1 MSTKKSACHFSRQ
14 LFRLFRPI
22 WLLNAKWN
30 IKCKLKLYKKI
41 YHRRVTWCYRNISVI
56 SLVVVVHRHRHF
68 FLQAKWC
75 VMSHPVAEII
85 SQNYL
90 INKHECVLPY
100 DISLLLN
107 LWYYKIYRFICTIE
121 ERDKITTFAVS
132 FARFRQ
138 KRRGSKGTLATN
150 SIYNF
155 MQKIRNTGLATLK
168 YFKCSWN

>member
-1 MSTKKSACHFSRQ
+1 
-14 LFRLFRPI
+14 
-22 WLLNAKWN
+22 
-30 IKCKLKLYKKI
+30 
-41 YHRRVTWCYRNISVI
+41 
-56 SLVVVVHRHRHF
+56 
-68 FLQAKWC
+68 
-75 VMSHPVAEII
+75 MSHPVAEII
-85 SQNYL
+85 SQKYL

-150 SIYNF
+150 F

-168 YFKCSWN
+168 FSDAREIRTPYLFSSLYEKIRHTRLVAGGTLFFFKLNFSSLFFLINI